1 MRLDDKVKELFN
13 ISKTKAQKYIRE
25 GIVKVDN
32 KIITKPGY
40 ILKDEE
46 KNNKKEYNIEIIEEK
61 NRYIYVSQ
69 GALKLKKAVKEFNL
83 EEILKDNIC
92 IDIGSSTG
100 GFTEILLE
108 NDVKKVYSIDVG
120 TSQLDERLKKN
131 NKVISIENTDFRNI
145 QIDKEN
151 KFQNDNIDTIVG
163 DLSFISLKKII
174 DKIVEIAPENMILL
188 IKPQFEVGEDIAR
201 KYNGVIDDKKKHIE
215 IIEDII
221 YYYLDKLNNNSVNN
235 NKNDKNNENQKYI
248 LKGFTYSEILI
259 NNLKEKKNIE
269 YLMYIC
275 KTRDKDK
282 HKHKNKYKEKEK
294 NKEKNK
300 NKNEDKC
307 LKKEEEKLLENIE
320 KIVNNAFSEK
330 HDILLKKE

>member
-1 MRLDDKVKELFN
+1 MRLDDKVKEIFN

-40 ILKDEE
+40 ILKDLKDEE
-46 KNNKKEYNIEIIEEK
+46 KYNIEIIEEK
-61 NRYIYVSQ
+61 NKYIYVSQ

-120 TSQLDERLKKN
+120 TSQLDEKLKRN

-145 QIDKEN
+145 QIDKDN

-174 DKIVEIAPENMILL
+174 DKIVEILPKNMILL

-201 KYNGVIDDKKKHIE
+201 KYSGVIDDKKKHIE

-221 YYYLDKLNNNSVNN
+221 SYYLDKLNNNNN
-235 NKNDKNNENQKYI
+235 NKNYKYSDNQKYI
-248 LKGFTYSEILI
+248 LKGLTYSEILI

-269 YLMYIC
+269 YLMYIG
-275 KTRDKDK
+275 KDIDRLE
-282 HKHKNKYKEKEK
+282 KNIEKEK
-294 NKEKNK
+294 YNYDIKEIV
-300 NKNEDKC
+300 
-307 LKKEEEKLLENIE
+307 EKAFNE
-320 KIVNNAFSEK
+320 KI
-330 HDILLKKE
+330 KKCQKIKN

>member
-1 MRLDDKVKELFN
+1 MRLDDKVKEIFN

-25 GIVKVDN
+25 GIVKIDD

-46 KNNKKEYNIEIIEEK
+46 KNNKEKYNIEIIEEK

-69 GALKLKKAVKEFNL
+69 GALKLKKAVEEFNL
-83 EEILKDNIC
+83 QEILKDNIC

-108 NDVKKVYSIDVG
+108 NGVNKVYSIDVG
-120 TSQLDERLKKN
+120 TSQLDEKLKKN

-174 DKIVEIAPENMILL
+174 DKIVEISPENIILL

-221 YYYLDKLNNNSVNN
+221 SYYLEKLNNNNDSNN
-235 NKNDKNNENQKYI
+235 NNICYKDNEKYI
-248 LKGFTYSEILI
+248 LKGLTYSEILI

-269 YLMYIC
+269 YLMYIG
-275 KTRDKDK
+275 KDRK
-282 HKHKNKYKEKEK
+282 KSDIDLGKEKYNYDIKEIVEK
-294 NKEKNK
+294 AFNEKGFK
-300 NKNEDKC
+300 
-307 LKKEEEKLLENIE
+307 
-320 KIVNNAFSEK
+320 
-330 HDILLKKE
+330 LLKK

>member
-1 MRLDDKVKELFN
+1 MRLDDRVKEIFS

-25 GIVKVDN
+25 GIVKIDD

-40 ILKDEE
+40 ILKDLKDEE
-46 KNNKKEYNIEIIEEK
+46 KNNKEKYNIEIIEEK
-61 NRYIYVSQ
+61 NKYIYVSQ
-69 GALKLKKAVKEFNL
+69 GALKLKKAVEKFNL
-83 EEILKDNIC
+83 EGILKDNIC

-108 NDVKKVYSIDVG
+108 NGVKKVYSIDVG
-120 TSQLDERLKKN
+120 TSQLDEKLKKN
-131 NKVISIENTDFRNI
+131 KKVISIENTDFRNI
-145 QIDKEN
+145 QVDKEN

-174 DKIVEIAPENMILL
+174 DKIVEIEPKNIILL

-221 YYYLDKLNNNSVNN
+221 SYYLEKLNNNSVNN
-235 NKNDKNNENQKYI
+235 NIKNKNNDNQKYI
-248 LKGFTYSEILI
+248 LKGLTYSEILI

-269 YLMYIC
+269 YLMYIGIG
-275 KTRDKDK
+275 
-282 HKHKNKYKEKEK
+282 KYI
-294 NKEKNK
+294 
-300 NKNEDKC
+300 DR
-307 LKKEEEKLLENIE
+307 LENNIE
-320 KIVNNAFSEK
+320 KKEKYNYDIKEIVEKAFNEK
-330 HDILLKKE
+330 EFKLLKK

>member
-1 MRLDDKVKELFN
+1 MRLDDRVKEIFN

-61 NRYIYVSQ
+61 NKYIYVSQ

-83 EEILKDNIC
+83 QEILKDNIC

-108 NDVKKVYSIDVG
+108 NGVKKVYSIDVG
-120 TSQLDERLKKN
+120 TSQLDQKLKKN

-151 KFQNDNIDTIVG
+151 KFRNDDIDTIVG

-174 DKIVEIAPENMILL
+174 EKIVEISPENIILL

-221 YYYLDKLNNNSVNN
+221 SYYLEKLNNNSVNN
-235 NKNDKNNENQKYI
+235 NKNDKNNDNQKYI
-248 LKGFTYSEILI
+248 LKGLTYSEILI

-269 YLMYIC
+269 YLMYIGIG
-275 KTRDKDK
+275 KDIDRLE
-282 HKHKNKYKEKEK
+282 KNIEKEK
-294 NKEKNK
+294 YNYDIKEIV
-300 NKNEDKC
+300 
-307 LKKEEEKLLENIE
+307 EKAFNE
-320 KIVNNAFSEK
+320 KI
-330 HDILLKKE
+330 KKCQKIKN

>member
-25 GIVKVDN
+25 GIVKIDD

-40 ILKDEE
+40 ILKDLKDEE
-46 KNNKKEYNIEIIEEK
+46 KNK
-61 NRYIYVSQ
+61 YIYVSQ
-69 GALKLKKAVKEFNL
+69 GALKLKKAVEEFNL

-108 NDVKKVYSIDVG
+108 NGVKKVYSIDVG
-120 TSQLDERLKKN
+120 TSQLDEKLKKN

-145 QIDKEN
+145 QIDKDN

-174 DKIVEIAPENMILL
+174 DKIVEIEPKNIILL

-221 YYYLDKLNNNSVNN
+221 CYYLDKLNNNSVNN

-269 YLMYIC
+269 YLMYIG
-275 KTRDKDK
+275 K
-282 HKHKNKYKEKEK
+282 
-294 NKEKNK
+294 KNK
-300 NKNEDKC
+300 NDKF
-307 LKKEEEKLLENIE
+307 KKIDISKIQKYIINVVQKAFDEKDY
-320 KIVNNAFSEK
+320 K
-330 HDILLKKE
+330 LLKKENKNDIV

>member
-1 MRLDDKVKELFN
+1 MRLDDKVKEIFN

-46 KNNKKEYNIEIIEEK
+46 KNNKEKYNIEIIEEK

-69 GALKLKKAVKEFNL
+69 GALKLKKAVEEFNL
-83 EEILKDNIC
+83 QEILKDNIC

-108 NDVKKVYSIDVG
+108 NGVKKVYSIDVG
-120 TSQLDERLKKN
+120 TSQLDEKLKKN
-131 NKVISIENTDFRNI
+131 NKVISIENKDFRNI

-151 KFQNDNIDTIVG
+151 KFQDDNIDTIVG

-174 DKIVEIAPENMILL
+174 DKIVEISPKNIILL

-221 YYYLDKLNNNSVNN
+221 SYYLDKLNNNNN
-235 NKNDKNNENQKYI
+235 NKNYKYNDNQKYI
-248 LKGFTYSEILI
+248 LKGLTYSEILI

-269 YLMYIC
+269 YLIYIS
-275 KTRDKDK
+275 
-282 HKHKNKYKEKEK
+282 KNIDRLEKNIEKEEKEK
-294 NKEKNK
+294 YNYDIKEIVEKAF
-300 NKNEDKC
+300 NEKGF
-307 LKKEEEKLLENIE
+307 K
-320 KIVNNAFSEK
+320 
-330 HDILLKKE
+330 LLKK

>member
-1 MRLDDKVKELFN
+1 MRLDDKVKEIFN

-25 GIVKVDN
+25 GIVKIED

-40 ILKDEE
+40 ILKYEE
-46 KNNKKEYNIEIIEEK
+46 KYNIEIIEEK

-69 GALKLKKAVKEFNL
+69 GALKLKKAVEEFNL

-108 NDVKKVYSIDVG
+108 NEVKKVYSIDVG
-120 TSQLDERLKKN
+120 TSQLDEKLKKN

-174 DKIVEIAPENMILL
+174 DKIVEISPKNIILL
-188 IKPQFEVGEDIAR
+188 IKPQFEVGEGIAR

-221 YYYLDKLNNNSVNN
+221 YYYLDKLNNNNIN
-235 NKNDKNNENQKYI
+235 NKNYKYSDNQKYI
-248 LKGFTYSEILI
+248 LKGLTYSEILI
-259 NNLKEKKNIE
+259 NNLREKKNIE
-269 YLMYIC
+269 YLMYIG
-275 KTRDKDK
+275 KDIDRLEK
-282 HKHKNKYKEKEK
+282 DIEKEEK
-294 NKEKNK
+294 YNYDIKEIVEKAF
-300 NKNEDKC
+300 NEKIQ
-307 LKKEEEKLLENIE
+307 KLLKN
-320 KIVNNAFSEK
+320 
-330 HDILLKKE
+330 

>member
-1 MRLDDKVKELFN
+1 MRLDDRVKEIFS

-25 GIVKVDN
+25 GIVKIDD

-46 KNNKKEYNIEIIEEK
+46 KYNIEIIEEK

-69 GALKLKKAVKEFNL
+69 GALKLKKAVKKFNL
-83 EEILKDNIC
+83 EGILKDNIC

-108 NDVKKVYSIDVG
+108 NGVKKVYSIDVG
-120 TSQLDERLKKN
+120 TSQLDEKLKKN
-131 NKVISIENTDFRNI
+131 KKVISIENTDFRNI
-145 QIDKEN
+145 QVDKEN

-174 DKIVEIAPENMILL
+174 DKIVEISPKNIILL

-221 YYYLDKLNNNSVNN
+221 SYYLEKLNNNSVNN
-235 NKNDKNNENQKYI
+235 NIKNKNNDNQKYI
-248 LKGFTYSEILI
+248 LKGLTYSEILS

-269 YLMYIC
+269 YLMYIGIG
-275 KTRDKDK
+275 
-282 HKHKNKYKEKEK
+282 KYI
-294 NKEKNK
+294 
-300 NKNEDKC
+300 DR
-307 LKKEEEKLLENIE
+307 LENNIE
-320 KIVNNAFSEK
+320 KKEKYNYDIKEIVEKAFNEK
-330 HDILLKKE
+330 EFKLLKK

>member
-25 GIVKVDN
+25 GIVKIDD

-46 KNNKKEYNIEIIEEK
+46 KYNIEIIEEK

-69 GALKLKKAVKEFNL
+69 GALKLKKAVEEFNL
-83 EEILKDNIC
+83 QEILKDNIC

-108 NDVKKVYSIDVG
+108 NGVKKVYSIDVG

-174 DKIVEIAPENMILL
+174 DKIGEISPENMILL

-221 YYYLDKLNNNSVNN
+221 SYYLDKLNNN
-235 NKNDKNNENQKYI
+235 NKNDKSYKYSDNQKYI
-248 LKGFTYSEILI
+248 LKGLTYSEILI

-269 YLMYIC
+269 YLMYIG
-275 KTRDKDK
+275 KDIDRLE
-282 HKHKNKYKEKEK
+282 KNIEKEEKEK
-294 NKEKNK
+294 YNYDIKEIV
-300 NKNEDKC
+300 
-307 LKKEEEKLLENIE
+307 EKAFDE
-320 KIVNNAFSEK
+320 KI
-330 HDILLKKE
+330 KKCQKIKN

>member
-83 EEILKDNIC
+83 EGILKDNIC

-108 NDVKKVYSIDVG
+108 NGVKKVYSIDVG
-120 TSQLDERLKKN
+120 TSQLDEKLKKN

-151 KFQNDNIDTIVG
+151 KFRNDDIDTIVG

-174 DKIVEIAPENMILL
+174 DKIVEISPENIILL

-215 IIEDII
+215 IIEGII
-221 YYYLDKLNNNSVNN
+221 SYYLDKLNNNNDSNN
-235 NKNDKNNENQKYI
+235 NNICYKDNEKYI
-248 LKGFTYSEILI
+248 LKGITYSEILI

-269 YLMYIC
+269 YLMYIG
-275 KTRDKDK
+275 KDIDRLE
-282 HKHKNKYKEKEK
+282 KNIEKEK
-294 NKEKNK
+294 YNYDIKEIVEKAF
-300 NKNEDKC
+300 NE
-307 LKKEEEKLLENIE
+307 KEFK
-320 KIVNNAFSEK
+320 
-330 HDILLKKE
+330 LLKK

>member
-151 KFQNDNIDTIVG
+151 KFRNDNIDTIVG

-221 YYYLDKLNNNSVNN
+221 SYYLDKLNNNSVNN

-248 LKGFTYSEILI
+248 LKGLTYSEILI

-269 YLMYIC
+269 YLMYIG
-275 KTRDKDK
+275 KDIDRLE
-282 HKHKNKYKEKEK
+282 KNIEKEK
-294 NKEKNK
+294 YNYDIKEIVEKAF
-300 NKNEDKC
+300 NEKIQ
-307 LKKEEEKLLENIE
+307 KLLKN
-320 KIVNNAFSEK
+320 
-330 HDILLKKE
+330 

>member
-69 GALKLKKAVKEFNL
+69 GALKLKKAVEEFKL

-108 NDVKKVYSIDVG
+108 NGVKKVYSIDVG

-151 KFQNDNIDTIVG
+151 KFRNDNIDTIVG

-174 DKIVEIAPENMILL
+174 DKIGEISPENMILL

-221 YYYLDKLNNNSVNN
+221 CYYLDKLNNNSVNN

-269 YLMYIC
+269 YLMYIG
-275 KTRDKDK
+275 K
-282 HKHKNKYKEKEK
+282 
-294 NKEKNK
+294 KNK
-300 NKNEDKC
+300 NDKF
-307 LKKEEEKLLENIE
+307 KKIDISKIQKYIINVVQKAFDEKDY
-320 KIVNNAFSEK
+320 K
-330 HDILLKKE
+330 LLKKENKNDIV

>member
-1 MRLDDKVKELFN
+1 MRLDDKVKEIFN

-25 GIVKVDN
+25 GIVKIDD

-46 KNNKKEYNIEIIEEK
+46 KYNIEIIEEK

-69 GALKLKKAVKEFNL
+69 GALKLKKAVEEFNL
-83 EEILKDNIC
+83 QEILKDNIC

-108 NDVKKVYSIDVG
+108 NGVKKVYSIDVG

-174 DKIVEIAPENMILL
+174 DKIGEISPENMILL

-221 YYYLDKLNNNSVNN
+221 SYYLDKLNNNNN
-235 NKNDKNNENQKYI
+235 NKSYKYNENQKYI
-248 LKGFTYSEILI
+248 LKGLTYSEILI

-269 YLMYIC
+269 YLMYIG
-275 KTRDKDK
+275 KDIDRLE
-282 HKHKNKYKEKEK
+282 KNIEKEEKEK
-294 NKEKNK
+294 YNYDIKEIV
-300 NKNEDKC
+300 
-307 LKKEEEKLLENIE
+307 EKAFDE
-320 KIVNNAFSEK
+320 KI
-330 HDILLKKE
+330 KKCQKIKN

>member
-1 MRLDDKVKELFN
+1 MRLDDRVKEIFN

-25 GIVKVDN
+25 GIIKIDD

-46 KNNKKEYNIEIIEEK
+46 KNDIEIIEEK

-69 GALKLKKAVKEFNL
+69 GALKLKKAVEEFNL
-83 EEILKDNIC
+83 KEILKDNIC

-108 NDVKKVYSIDVG
+108 NGVKKVYSIDVG
-120 TSQLDERLKKN
+120 TSQLDEKLKKN

-151 KFQNDNIDTIVG
+151 KFRNDDIDTIVG

-174 DKIVEIAPENMILL
+174 DKIVEISPKNIILL

-201 KYNGVIDDKKKHIE
+201 KYNGVIDVKKKHIE

-221 YYYLDKLNNNSVNN
+221 SYYLDKLNNNNN
-235 NKNDKNNENQKYI
+235 NKNYKYNDNQKYI
-248 LKGFTYSEILI
+248 LKGLTYSEILI

-269 YLMYIC
+269 YLIYIS
-275 KTRDKDK
+275 
-282 HKHKNKYKEKEK
+282 KNIDRLEKNIEKEEKEK
-294 NKEKNK
+294 YNYDIKEIVEKAF
-300 NKNEDKC
+300 NEKGF
-307 LKKEEEKLLENIE
+307 K
-320 KIVNNAFSEK
+320 
-330 HDILLKKE
+330 LLKK

>member
-1 MRLDDKVKELFN
+1 MRLDDKVKEIFN

-25 GIVKVDN
+25 GIVKIDD

-40 ILKDEE
+40 ILKDLKDEE
-46 KNNKKEYNIEIIEEK
+46 KYNIEIIEEK
-61 NRYIYVSQ
+61 NKYIYVSQ
-69 GALKLKKAVKEFNL
+69 GALKLKKAVEEFNL

-108 NDVKKVYSIDVG
+108 NGVKKVYSIDVG
-120 TSQLDERLKKN
+120 TSQLDEKLKKN
-131 NKVISIENTDFRNI
+131 NKVISIENIDFRNI

-174 DKIVEIAPENMILL
+174 DKIVEIEPQNIILL

-221 YYYLDKLNNNSVNN
+221 SYYLDKLNNNNDSNN
-235 NKNDKNNENQKYI
+235 NNICYKDNEKYI
-248 LKGFTYSEILI
+248 LKGITYSEILI

-269 YLMYIC
+269 YLMYIG
-275 KTRDKDK
+275 KDIDRLE
-282 HKHKNKYKEKEK
+282 KNIEKEK
-294 NKEKNK
+294 YNYDIKEIVEKAF
-300 NKNEDKC
+300 NE
-307 LKKEEEKLLENIE
+307 KEFK
-320 KIVNNAFSEK
+320 
-330 HDILLKKE
+330 LLKK

>member
-1 MRLDDKVKELFN
+1 MRLDDRVKEIFS

-25 GIVKVDN
+25 GIVKIDD

-46 KNNKKEYNIEIIEEK
+46 KYNIEIIEEK

-69 GALKLKKAVKEFNL
+69 GALKLKKAVEEFKL
-83 EEILKDNIC
+83 EGILKDNIC

-108 NDVKKVYSIDVG
+108 NGVKKVYSIDVG
-120 TSQLDERLKKN
+120 TSQLDEKLKKN

-151 KFQNDNIDTIVG
+151 KFRNDDIDTIVG

-174 DKIVEIAPENMILL
+174 DKIVEISPENIILL

-221 YYYLDKLNNNSVNN
+221 SYYLDKLNSNNIGY
-235 NKNDKNNENQKYI
+235 KDNEKYI
-248 LKGFTYSEILI
+248 LKGLTYSEILI

-269 YLMYIC
+269 YLMYIG
-275 KTRDKDK
+275 KDIDRL
-282 HKHKNKYKEKEK
+282 EK
-294 NKEKNK
+294 
-300 NKNEDKC
+300 
-307 LKKEEEKLLENIE
+307 NIE
-320 KIVNNAFSEK
+320 KEEKYNYDIKEIVEKAFNEK
-330 HDILLKKE
+330 GFKLLKK

>member
-1 MRLDDKVKELFN
+1 MRLDDKVKEIFN

-25 GIVKVDN
+25 GIVKIDD

-46 KNNKKEYNIEIIEEK
+46 KYNIEIIEEK

-83 EEILKDNIC
+83 EGILKDNIC

-108 NDVKKVYSIDVG
+108 NGVKKVYSIDVG
-120 TSQLDERLKKN
+120 TSQLDKELKKN

-174 DKIVEIAPENMILL
+174 DKIVEISPKNIILL

-201 KYNGVIDDKKKHIE
+201 KHNGVIDDKKKHRE

-221 YYYLDKLNNNSVNN
+221 CYYLDKLNNNSVNDNIN
-235 NKNDKNNENQKYI
+235 NKNYENNKNNDNQKYI
-248 LKGFTYSEILI
+248 LKGLTYSEILI

-269 YLMYIC
+269 YLMYIGIG
-275 KTRDKDK
+275 KDIERLE
-282 HKHKNKYKEKEK
+282 KNIEKEK
-294 NKEKNK
+294 YNYDIK
-300 NKNEDKC
+300 
-307 LKKEEEKLLENIE
+307 
-320 KIVNNAFSEK
+320 KIVEKAFNEK
-330 HDILLKKE
+330 EFKLLKK

>member
-1 MRLDDKVKELFN
+1 MRLDDKVKEIFN

-25 GIVKVDN
+25 GIVKIDD

-46 KNNKKEYNIEIIEEK
+46 KYNIEIIEEK

-69 GALKLKKAVKEFNL
+69 GALKLKKAVEKFNL

-108 NDVKKVYSIDVG
+108 NNVKKVYSIDVG
-120 TSQLDERLKKN
+120 TSQLDEKLKKN

-174 DKIVEIAPENMILL
+174 DKIVEIAPENIILL
-188 IKPQFEVGEDIAR
+188 IKPQFEAGEDIAR

-221 YYYLDKLNNNSVNN
+221 SYYLEKLNISSVNN
-235 NKNDKNNENQKYI
+235 NINNKNDENNKNNDNQKYI
-248 LKGFTYSEILI
+248 LKGLTYSEILI
-259 NNLKEKKNIE
+259 NNLREKKNIE
-269 YLMYIC
+269 YLMYIG
-275 KTRDKDK
+275 KDIGSLA
-282 HKHKNKYKEKEK
+282 N
-294 NKEKNK
+294 
-300 NKNEDKC
+300 
-307 LKKEEEKLLENIE
+307 NIE
-320 KIVNNAFSEK
+320 KEEKYNYDIKEIVEKAFNEK
-330 HDILLKKE
+330 IQKLLKN

>member
-1 MRLDDKVKELFN
+1 MRLDDRVKEIFN

-25 GIVKVDN
+25 GIVKIDD
-32 KIITKPGY
+32 KIVTKPGY
-40 ILKDEE
+40 ILKDKE

-69 GALKLKKAVKEFNL
+69 GALKLKKAVEEFNL

-108 NDVKKVYSIDVG
+108 NGVKKVYSIDVG
-120 TSQLDERLKKN
+120 TSQLDEKLKRN

-151 KFQNDNIDTIVG
+151 KFRNDNIDTIVG

-174 DKIVEIAPENMILL
+174 EKIGEISPENMILL

-201 KYNGVIDDKKKHIE
+201 KYNGVIDDKNKHIE

-221 YYYLDKLNNNSVNN
+221 CYYLDKLNNTNN
-235 NKNDKNNENQKYI
+235 NKNYKYSDNQKYI
-248 LKGFTYSEILI
+248 LKGLTYSEILI

-269 YLMYIC
+269 YLMYIG
-275 KTRDKDK
+275 KDIDRL
-282 HKHKNKYKEKEK
+282 EK
-294 NKEKNK
+294 
-300 NKNEDKC
+300 
-307 LKKEEEKLLENIE
+307 NIE
-320 KIVNNAFSEK
+320 KEEKYNYDIKEIVEKAFNEK
-330 HDILLKKE
+330 IQKLLKN

>member
-1 MRLDDKVKELFN
+1 MRLDDKVKEIFN

-40 ILKDEE
+40 ILKDLKDEE
-46 KNNKKEYNIEIIEEK
+46 KYNIEIIEEK
-61 NRYIYVSQ
+61 NKYIYVSQ
-69 GALKLKKAVKEFNL
+69 GALKLKKAVEEFNL
-83 EEILKDNIC
+83 QEILKDNIC

-108 NDVKKVYSIDVG
+108 NGVKKVYSIDVG
-120 TSQLDERLKKN
+120 TSQLDKELKKN

-174 DKIVEIAPENMILL
+174 DKIVEISPKNIILL
-188 IKPQFEVGEDIAR
+188 IKPQFEAGEDIAR

-221 YYYLDKLNNNSVNN
+221 CYYLDKLNNNSVNN
-235 NKNDKNNENQKYI
+235 NNYYNNNKNHKNNENQKYI
-248 LKGFTYSEILI
+248 LKGLTYSEILI

-269 YLMYIC
+269 YLMYIG
-275 KTRDKDK
+275 KDIDGLE
-282 HKHKNKYKEKEK
+282 KNIEKEK
-294 NKEKNK
+294 YNYDIKEIVEKAF
-300 NKNEDKC
+300 NE
-307 LKKEEEKLLENIE
+307 KEFK
-320 KIVNNAFSEK
+320 
-330 HDILLKKE
+330 LLKK

>member
-25 GIVKVDN
+25 GIVKIDD

-40 ILKDEE
+40 ILKDLKDEE
-46 KNNKKEYNIEIIEEK
+46 KYNIEIIEEK
-61 NRYIYVSQ
+61 NKYIYVSQ

-108 NDVKKVYSIDVG
+108 NSVKKVYSIDVG
-120 TSQLDERLKKN
+120 TSQLDEKLKKN

-151 KFQNDNIDTIVG
+151 KFRNDNIDTIVG

-174 DKIVEIAPENMILL
+174 DKIVEIAPENIILL
-188 IKPQFEVGEDIAR
+188 IKPQFEAGEDIAR
-201 KYNGVIDDKKKHIE
+201 KYNRVIDDKKKHIE

-221 YYYLDKLNNNSVNN
+221 CYYLDKLNNNSVNN
-235 NKNDKNNENQKYI
+235 NYYYNNNNNKNHKNNENQKYI

-269 YLMYIC
+269 YLMYIG
-275 KTRDKDK
+275 KDINRLE
-282 HKHKNKYKEKEK
+282 KNIEKEEKEK
-294 NKEKNK
+294 YNYDIKEIV
-300 NKNEDKC
+300 
-307 LKKEEEKLLENIE
+307 EKAFDE
-320 KIVNNAFSEK
+320 KI
-330 HDILLKKE
+330 KKCQKLRIK

>member
-25 GIVKVDN
+25 GIVKVDD

-40 ILKDEE
+40 ILKDLKDEE
-46 KNNKKEYNIEIIEEK
+46 KNNKEKYNIEIIEEK

-69 GALKLKKAVKEFNL
+69 GALKLKKVVEEFNL
-83 EEILKDNIC
+83 EEILKNNIC

-108 NDVKKVYSIDVG
+108 NGVKKVYSIDVG
-120 TSQLDERLKKN
+120 TSQLDEKLKKN

-174 DKIVEIAPENMILL
+174 DKIVEIEPKNIILL

-221 YYYLDKLNNNSVNN
+221 SYYLEKLNDNSVNY
-235 NKNDKNNENQKYI
+235 KNNENQKYI

-269 YLMYIC
+269 YLMYIG
-275 KTRDKDK
+275 K
-282 HKHKNKYKEKEK
+282 
-294 NKEKNK
+294 KNK
-300 NKNEDKC
+300 NDE
-307 LKKEEEKLLENIE
+307 LE
-320 KIVNNAFSEK
+320 KIDISKIQKYIINVVQKAFDEK
-330 HDILLKKE
+330 DYKLLKKENKNDIV

>member
-145 QIDKEN
+145 QIDKDN

-201 KYNGVIDDKKKHIE
+201 KYNGVIDDKKKHRE

-221 YYYLDKLNNNSVNN
+221 CYYLDKLNNNNN
-235 NKNDKNNENQKYI
+235 NKSYKYNENQKYI
-248 LKGFTYSEILI
+248 LKGLTYSEILI

-269 YLMYIC
+269 YLMYIG
-275 KTRDKDK
+275 KDIDKLE
-282 HKHKNKYKEKEK
+282 KNMEKEK
-294 NKEKNK
+294 YNYDIKEIVEKAF
-300 NKNEDKC
+300 NEKIQ
-307 LKKEEEKLLENIE
+307 KLLKN
-320 KIVNNAFSEK
+320 
-330 HDILLKKE
+330 

>member
-1 MRLDDKVKELFN
+1 MRLDDRVKEIFS

-25 GIVKVDN
+25 GIVKIDD

-40 ILKDEE
+40 ILKGEE
-46 KNNKKEYNIEIIEEK
+46 KYNIEIIEEK

-69 GALKLKKAVKEFNL
+69 GALKLKKAVEEFNL

-108 NDVKKVYSIDVG
+108 NGVKKVYSIDVG
-120 TSQLDERLKKN
+120 TSQLDEKLKKN

-174 DKIVEIAPENMILL
+174 DKIVEISPKNIILL

-221 YYYLDKLNNNSVNN
+221 SYYLEKLNNNSVNN
-235 NKNDKNNENQKYI
+235 NINNKNYENNKNNDNQKYI
-248 LKGFTYSEILI
+248 LKGLTYSEILI

-269 YLMYIC
+269 YLMYIG
-275 KTRDKDK
+275 KDIDGVE
-282 HKHKNKYKEKEK
+282 KNIEKEK
-294 NKEKNK
+294 
-300 NKNEDKC
+300 
-307 LKKEEEKLLENIE
+307 
-320 KIVNNAFSEK
+320 
-330 HDILLKKE
+330 

>member
-1 MRLDDKVKELFN
+1 MRLDDRVKEIFN

-25 GIVKVDN
+25 GIVKIDD
-32 KIITKPGY
+32 KIVTKPGY

-46 KNNKKEYNIEIIEEK
+46 KNNKEKYNIEIIEEK

-69 GALKLKKAVKEFNL
+69 GALKLKKAVEEFKL
-83 EEILKDNIC
+83 EEILKDNIY

-100 GFTEILLE
+100 GFTEVLLE
-108 NDVKKVYSIDVG
+108 NGVKKVYSIDVG
-120 TSQLDERLKKN
+120 TSQLDEKLKKN

-145 QIDKEN
+145 KIDKEN
-151 KFQNDNIDTIVG
+151 KFRNDNIDTIVG

-174 DKIVEIAPENMILL
+174 DKIVEISPENIILL

-221 YYYLDKLNNNSVNN
+221 SYYLDKLNSNNNSN
-235 NKNDKNNENQKYI
+235 NKNYKYSDNQKYI
-248 LKGFTYSEILI
+248 LKGLTYSEILI

-269 YLMYIC
+269 YLMYIG
-275 KTRDKDK
+275 KDRK
-282 HKHKNKYKEKEK
+282 KSDIDLGKEKYNYDIKEIVEK
-294 NKEKNK
+294 AFNEKEFK
-300 NKNEDKC
+300 
-307 LKKEEEKLLENIE
+307 
-320 KIVNNAFSEK
+320 
-330 HDILLKKE
+330 LLKK

>member
-1 MRLDDKVKELFN
+1 MRLDDRVKEIFS

-25 GIVKVDN
+25 GIVKIDD

-46 KNNKKEYNIEIIEEK
+46 KYNIEIIEEK

-69 GALKLKKAVKEFNL
+69 GALKLKKAVEEFKL
-83 EEILKDNIC
+83 EGILKDNIC

-108 NDVKKVYSIDVG
+108 NGVKKVYSIDVG

-145 QIDKEN
+145 QIGKAN
-151 KFQNDNIDTIVG
+151 KFKNDNIDTIVG

-174 DKIVEIAPENMILL
+174 DKIVEISPENIILL

-201 KYNGVIDDKKKHIE
+201 KYNGVIDDKKKHME
-215 IIEDII
+215 VIEDII
-221 YYYLDKLNNNSVNN
+221 NYYLDKLNNNNN
-235 NKNDKNNENQKYI
+235 IYCYKDNEKYI
-248 LKGFTYSEILI
+248 LKDLTYSEILI

-269 YLMYIC
+269 YLMYIG
-275 KTRDKDK
+275 KDIDRLG
-282 HKHKNKYKEKEK
+282 KNIEKEEKEK
-294 NKEKNK
+294 YNYDIKEIV
-300 NKNEDKC
+300 
-307 LKKEEEKLLENIE
+307 EKAFDE
-320 KIVNNAFSEK
+320 KI
-330 HDILLKKE
+330 KKCKKIKN

>member
-1 MRLDDKVKELFN
+1 MRLDDRVKEIFN

-69 GALKLKKAVKEFNL
+69 GALKLKKAVKEYNL
-83 EEILKDNIC
+83 QEILKDNIC
-92 IDIGSSTG
+92 IDIGRSTG

-108 NDVKKVYSIDVG
+108 NGVKKVYSIDVG
-120 TSQLDERLKKN
+120 TSQLDEKLKRN

-151 KFQNDNIDTIVG
+151 KFRNDNIDTIVG

-174 DKIVEIAPENMILL
+174 EKIVEISPENIILL

-221 YYYLDKLNNNSVNN
+221 SYYLEKLNNNSVNN
-235 NKNDKNNENQKYI
+235 NKNDKNNDNQKYI
-248 LKGFTYSEILI
+248 LKGLTYSEILI

-269 YLMYIC
+269 YLMYIG
-275 KTRDKDK
+275 KDIDRLE
-282 HKHKNKYKEKEK
+282 KNIEKEK
-294 NKEKNK
+294 YNYDIKEIV
-300 NKNEDKC
+300 
-307 LKKEEEKLLENIE
+307 EKAFNE
-320 KIVNNAFSEK
+320 KI
-330 HDILLKKE
+330 KKCQKIKN

>member
-1 MRLDDKVKELFN
+1 MRLDDKVKEIFN

-25 GIVKVDN
+25 GIVKIDD

-46 KNNKKEYNIEIIEEK
+46 KNNIEIIEEK

-69 GALKLKKAVKEFNL
+69 GALKLKKAVEEFNL

-108 NDVKKVYSIDVG
+108 NGVKKVYSIDVG

-174 DKIVEIAPENMILL
+174 DKIGEISPKNIILL
-188 IKPQFEVGEDIAR
+188 IKPQFEAGEDIAR

-215 IIEDII
+215 IIEDMIC
-221 YYYLDKLNNNSVNN
+221 YYLDKLNNNSVNN
-235 NKNDKNNENQKYI
+235 NINNKNYKYSDNQKYI
-248 LKGFTYSEILI
+248 LKGLTYSEILI

-269 YLMYIC
+269 YLMYIG
-275 KTRDKDK
+275 KDIDRLA
-282 HKHKNKYKEKEK
+282 N
-294 NKEKNK
+294 
-300 NKNEDKC
+300 
-307 LKKEEEKLLENIE
+307 NIE
-320 KIVNNAFSEK
+320 KEEKYNYDIKEIVEKAFNEK
-330 HDILLKKE
+330 IQKLLKN

>member
-1 MRLDDKVKELFN
+1 MRLDDKVKEIFN

-25 GIVKVDN
+25 GIVKIDD

-46 KNNKKEYNIEIIEEK
+46 KNNKEKYNIQIIEEK

-69 GALKLKKAVKEFNL
+69 GALKLKKAVEEFNL
-83 EEILKDNIC
+83 EEILKNNIC

-108 NDVKKVYSIDVG
+108 NEVKKVYSIDVG
-120 TSQLDERLKKN
+120 TSQLDEKLKKN

-174 DKIVEIAPENMILL
+174 DKIVEIEPKNIILL

-269 YLMYIC
+269 YLMYI
-275 KTRDKDK
+275 
-282 HKHKNKYKEKEK
+282 EK
-294 NKEKNK
+294 KNK
-300 NKNEDKC
+300 NDKF
-307 LKKEEEKLLENIE
+307 KKIDISKIQKYIINVVQKAFDEKDY
-320 KIVNNAFSEK
+320 K
-330 HDILLKKE
+330 LLKKENKNDIV

>member
-1 MRLDDKVKELFN
+1 MRLDDRVKEIFN

-25 GIVKVDN
+25 GIVKVNN
-32 KIITKPGY
+32 KRITKPGY

-46 KNNKKEYNIEIIEEK
+46 KNNKEKYDIEIIEEK

-69 GALKLKKAVKEFNL
+69 GALKLKKAVEEFKL

-108 NDVKKVYSIDVG
+108 NGVKKVYSIDVG
-120 TSQLDERLKKN
+120 TSQLDEKLKKN

-145 QIDKEN
+145 KIDKEN
-151 KFQNDNIDTIVG
+151 KFRNDNIDTIVG

-174 DKIVEIAPENMILL
+174 DKIVEISPKNIILL

-201 KYNGVIDDKKKHIE
+201 KYNGVIDDKKKHME
-215 IIEDII
+215 VIEDII
-221 YYYLDKLNNNSVNN
+221 NYYLDKLNNNNN
-235 NKNDKNNENQKYI
+235 IYCYKDNEKYI
-248 LKGFTYSEILI
+248 LKGLTYSEILI

-269 YLMYIC
+269 YLMYIG
-275 KTRDKDK
+275 
-282 HKHKNKYKEKEK
+282 KNRKKLDTDLEKEK
-294 NKEKNK
+294 NNYDIKEIV
-300 NKNEDKC
+300 
-307 LKKEEEKLLENIE
+307 EKAFNE
-320 KIVNNAFSEK
+320 KI
-330 HDILLKKE
+330 KKCQKIKN

>member
-25 GIVKVDN
+25 GIVKIDN

-40 ILKDEE
+40 ILKYLKDEE
-46 KNNKKEYNIEIIEEK
+46 KKNIEIIEEK
-61 NRYIYVSQ
+61 NKYIYVSQ
-69 GALKLKKAVKEFNL
+69 GALKLKKAVEEFNL
-83 EEILKDNIC
+83 QEILKDNIC

-108 NDVKKVYSIDVG
+108 NGVKKVYSIDVG
-120 TSQLDERLKKN
+120 TSQLDEKLKKN

-174 DKIVEIAPENMILL
+174 DKIVEIEPKNIILL

-201 KYNGVIDDKKKHIE
+201 KYNGVIDDKNKHIE

-221 YYYLDKLNNNSVNN
+221 CYYLDKLNNNSINNNNNN

-269 YLMYIC
+269 YLMYIG
-275 KTRDKDK
+275 K
-282 HKHKNKYKEKEK
+282 
-294 NKEKNK
+294 KNK
-300 NKNEDKC
+300 NDKF
-307 LKKEEEKLLENIE
+307 KKIDISKIQKYIINVVQKAFDEKDY
-320 KIVNNAFSEK
+320 K
-330 HDILLKKE
+330 LLKKENKNDIV

>member
-1 MRLDDKVKELFN
+1 MRLDDKVKEIFN

-25 GIVKVDN
+25 GIVKIDD

-46 KNNKKEYNIEIIEEK
+46 KYNIEIIEEK

-83 EEILKDNIC
+83 EGILKDNIC
-92 IDIGSSTG
+92 IDIVSSTG

-108 NDVKKVYSIDVG
+108 NGVKKVYSIDVG
-120 TSQLDERLKKN
+120 TSQLDEKLKKN

-174 DKIVEIAPENMILL
+174 DKIVEISPKNIILL

-221 YYYLDKLNNNSVNN
+221 SYYLEKLNNNSVNN
-235 NKNDKNNENQKYI
+235 NIKNKNNDNQKYI
-248 LKGFTYSEILI
+248 LKGLTYSEILI

-269 YLMYIC
+269 YLMYIGIG
-275 KTRDKDK
+275 
-282 HKHKNKYKEKEK
+282 KYI
-294 NKEKNK
+294 
-300 NKNEDKC
+300 DR
-307 LKKEEEKLLENIE
+307 LENNIE
-320 KIVNNAFSEK
+320 KKEKYNYDIKEIVEKAFNEK
-330 HDILLKKE
+330 EFKLLKK

>member
-1 MRLDDKVKELFN
+1 MRLDDRVKEIFN

-25 GIVKVDN
+25 GIVKVNN

-69 GALKLKKAVKEFNL
+69 GALKFKKAVGEFKL

-108 NDVKKVYSIDVG
+108 NGVKKVYSIDVG
-120 TSQLDERLKKN
+120 TSQLDEKLKKN

-174 DKIVEIAPENMILL
+174 DKIVEISPENIILL

-201 KYNGVIDDKKKHIE
+201 KYNGVIDDKKKHME
-215 IIEDII
+215 VIEDII
-221 YYYLDKLNNNSVNN
+221 NYYLDKLNNN
-235 NKNDKNNENQKYI
+235 NKNIYCYKDNEKYI
-248 LKGFTYSEILI
+248 LKDLTYSEILI

-269 YLMYIC
+269 YLMYIG
-275 KTRDKDK
+275 KDRK
-282 HKHKNKYKEKEK
+282 KLDTDLDKEKEK
-294 NKEKNK
+294 NNYDVKEIV
-300 NKNEDKC
+300 
-307 LKKEEEKLLENIE
+307 EKAFNE
-320 KIVNNAFSEK
+320 KI
-330 HDILLKKE
+330 KKCQEIKN

>member
-1 MRLDDKVKELFN
+1 MRLDDRVKEIFN

-25 GIVKVDN
+25 GIVKVNN

-40 ILKDEE
+40 ILKDLKDEE
-46 KNNKKEYNIEIIEEK
+46 KYNIEIIEEK
-61 NRYIYVSQ
+61 NKYIYVSQ
-69 GALKLKKAVKEFNL
+69 GALKLKKAVEEFNL

-108 NDVKKVYSIDVG
+108 NGVKKVYSIDVG

-174 DKIVEIAPENMILL
+174 DKIVEIEPKNIILL

-221 YYYLDKLNNNSVNN
+221 SYYLDKLNNNSVNN
-235 NKNDKNNENQKYI
+235 NINNKNDENNKNNDNQKYI
-248 LKGFTYSEILI
+248 LKGLTYSEILI

-269 YLMYIC
+269 YLMYIS
-275 KTRDKDK
+275 KDIGSLA
-282 HKHKNKYKEKEK
+282 N
-294 NKEKNK
+294 
-300 NKNEDKC
+300 
-307 LKKEEEKLLENIE
+307 NIE
-320 KIVNNAFSEK
+320 KEEIWKN
-330 HDILLKKE
+330 

>member
-1 MRLDDKVKELFN
+1 MRLDDRVKEIFN

-25 GIVKVDN
+25 GIVKIDD
-32 KIITKPGY
+32 KIVTKPGY
-40 ILKDEE
+40 ILKDKE
-46 KNNKKEYNIEIIEEK
+46 KNNKEKYNIEIIEEK

-69 GALKLKKAVKEFNL
+69 GALKLKKAVEEFNL

-108 NDVKKVYSIDVG
+108 NGVKKVYSIDVG
-120 TSQLDERLKKN
+120 TSQLDEKLKKN

-145 QIDKEN
+145 QIDKDN

-174 DKIVEIAPENMILL
+174 DKIVEIAPENIILL

-221 YYYLDKLNNNSVNN
+221 YYYLDKLNNNSINNNN

-269 YLMYIC
+269 YLMYIG
-275 KTRDKDK
+275 K
-282 HKHKNKYKEKEK
+282 
-294 NKEKNK
+294 KNK
-300 NKNEDKC
+300 NDEF
-307 LKKEEEKLLENIE
+307 KKINISKIQKYIINVVQKAFDEKDY
-320 KIVNNAFSEK
+320 K
-330 HDILLKKE
+330 LLKKENKNDIV

>member
-25 GIVKVDN
+25 GIVKIDN

-69 GALKLKKAVKEFNL
+69 GALKLKKAVEEFNL
-83 EEILKDNIC
+83 QEILKDNIC

-108 NDVKKVYSIDVG
+108 NEVKKVYSIDVG
-120 TSQLDERLKKN
+120 TSQLDEKLKKN

-174 DKIVEIAPENMILL
+174 DKIVEIEPKNIILL
-188 IKPQFEVGEDIAR
+188 IKPQFEAGEDIAR

-221 YYYLDKLNNNSVNN
+221 CYYLDKLNNNSVNN

-269 YLMYIC
+269 YLMYIG
-275 KTRDKDK
+275 K
-282 HKHKNKYKEKEK
+282 
-294 NKEKNK
+294 KNK
-300 NKNEDKC
+300 NDKF
-307 LKKEEEKLLENIE
+307 KKIDISKIQKYIINVVQKAFDEKDY
-320 KIVNNAFSEK
+320 K
-330 HDILLKKE
+330 LLKKENKNDIV

>member
-25 GIVKVDN
+25 GIVKIDD

-46 KNNKKEYNIEIIEEK
+46 KYNIEIIEVK

-69 GALKLKKAVKEFNL
+69 GALKLKKAVEEFKL
-83 EEILKDNIC
+83 KEILKDNIC

-108 NDVKKVYSIDVG
+108 NGVNKVYSIDVG
-120 TSQLDERLKKN
+120 TSQLDEKLKKN

-151 KFQNDNIDTIVG
+151 KFQNYNIDTIVG

-174 DKIVEIAPENMILL
+174 DKIVEIEPKNIILL

-221 YYYLDKLNNNSVNN
+221 CYYLDKLNNNSVNN

-248 LKGFTYSEILI
+248 LKGFIYSEILI

-269 YLMYIC
+269 YLMYIG
-275 KTRDKDK
+275 K
-282 HKHKNKYKEKEK
+282 
-294 NKEKNK
+294 KNK
-300 NKNEDKC
+300 NDEF
-307 LKKEEEKLLENIE
+307 KKIDISKIQKYIINVVQKAFDEKDY
-320 KIVNNAFSEK
+320 K
-330 HDILLKKE
+330 LLKKENKNDIV